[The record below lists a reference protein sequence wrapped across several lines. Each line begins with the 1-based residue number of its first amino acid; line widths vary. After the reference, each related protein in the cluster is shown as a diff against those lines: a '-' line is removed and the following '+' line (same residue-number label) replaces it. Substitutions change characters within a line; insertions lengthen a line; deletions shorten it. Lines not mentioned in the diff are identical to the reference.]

1 MKQEK
6 SEKEKKRIMVLSTLA
21 FPHFRNKNHQY
32 VVSSA
37 RTPCTAIRYA
47 NFYRGD
53 SHS

>member
-6 SEKEKKRIMVLSTLA
+6 SEKEKKKNYGTEYFC